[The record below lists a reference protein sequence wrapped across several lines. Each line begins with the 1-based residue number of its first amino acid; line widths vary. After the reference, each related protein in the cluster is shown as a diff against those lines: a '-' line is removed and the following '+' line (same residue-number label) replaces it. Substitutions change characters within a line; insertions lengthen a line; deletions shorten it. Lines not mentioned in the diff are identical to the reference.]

1 MILSTRSCFKLH
13 LRSFASLSSSQ
24 VNSAQTPFKVFDRQ
38 AKRLQKDRAVACD
51 GGNRSRTVDYVRNE
65 VADRM
70 MERFLASV
78 HYDELLSNM
87 AKSLFRILREN
98 SLPFLILGLVQ
109 VISPSC

>member
-1 MILSTRSCFKLH
+1 MILATRKLH

-24 VNSAQTPFKVFDRQ
+24 VNSAQSPFKVFDRQ
-38 AKRLQKDRAVACD
+38 AKRSQKDRAVACD

-78 HYDELLSNM
+78 HYDELILST
-87 AKSLFRILREN
+87 AKRLFRILRES
-98 SLPFLILGLVQ
+98 SLPSLTLGLVQ
-109 VISPSC
+109 VISPNC